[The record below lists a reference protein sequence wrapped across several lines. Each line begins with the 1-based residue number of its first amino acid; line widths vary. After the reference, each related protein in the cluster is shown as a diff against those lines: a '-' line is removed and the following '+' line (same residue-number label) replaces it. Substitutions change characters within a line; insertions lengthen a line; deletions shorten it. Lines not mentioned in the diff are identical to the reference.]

1 MCRCVASSPDDVD
14 IESGAQ
20 VNRCFAVPRFERPSL
35 PLAPA
40 SLDMAIASPLQ
51 PSLSLL
57 LLPQQRNGL
66 ETTKRLF
73 LQATETSLSDAEMSS
88 VGASKKVPRSFF
100 PTGRFTTQC
109 RTWRARAFRRSR
121 SVS

>member
-1 MCRCVASSPDDVD
+1 MMSTSSPGLKSTVVSQFLD
-14 IESGAQ
+14 
-20 VNRCFAVPRFERPSL
+20 RPLL
-35 PLAPA
+35 PLAPS

-57 LLPQQRNGL
+57 LFPQQRNGL

-73 LQATETSLSDAEMSS
+73 LHATETSLSDAEMSS

-100 PTGRFTTQC
+100 PTGRFTMRC
-109 RTWRARAFRRSR
+109 KVWRARAFHRSK